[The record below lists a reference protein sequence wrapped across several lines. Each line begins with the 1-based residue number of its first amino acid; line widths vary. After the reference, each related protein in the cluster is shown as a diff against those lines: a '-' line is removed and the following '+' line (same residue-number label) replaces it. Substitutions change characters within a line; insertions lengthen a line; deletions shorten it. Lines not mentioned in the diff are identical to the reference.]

1 MFNKKQKEIDTL
13 KRILET
19 VEAHNASLVAQ
30 MDSMVGKT
38 PVDLTRECLK
48 ILPLDINFDGGDP
61 KYTSN
66 TYLNNLAALAD
77 NSTLEE
83 EIKKIAWEDLQYI
96 GTESPDTPTANLL
109 SRGEI
114 SGVVKLFQ
122 RAKEAR
128 SFLEYKKGND
138 TDEV

>member
-1 MFNKKQKEIDTL
+1 MFNKFKEVKIL
-13 KRILET
+13 KELLKA
-19 VEAHNASLVAQ
+19 VEAHNASLVTQ

-48 ILPLDINFDGGDP
+48 ILPLDINFESGDP
-61 KYTSN
+61 KYSSTQ
-66 TYLNNLAALAD
+66 YLNNLAALAD

-83 EIKKIAWEDLQYI
+83 EVKKIAWENLQYI

-122 RAKEAR
+122 RAKEAQ
-128 SFLEYKKGND
+128 SFLEYKKGNN

>member
-1 MFNKKQKEIDTL
+1 MFNKIKEVKIL
-13 KRILET
+13 KELLKT

-30 MDSMVGKT
+30 MDLMVGKT

-48 ILPLDINFDGGDP
+48 ILPLDINFESGDP
-61 KYTSN
+61 KYSSTQ
-66 TYLNNLAALAD
+66 YLNNLAALAD

-83 EIKKIAWEDLQYI
+83 EVKKIAWENLQYI

-122 RAKEAR
+122 RAKEAQ